1 MNQDNQDPS
10 KRPAVV
16 ITGISGNLGRTLAK
30 LLHKQERLSYRE
42 ISARLFEAGH
52 INKHGDPFSASSIK
66 SMMQS

>member
-1 MNQDNQDPS
+1 MV
-10 KRPAVV
+10 AA
-16 ITGISGNLGRTLAK
+16 AK

-66 SMMQS
+66 SMLQS